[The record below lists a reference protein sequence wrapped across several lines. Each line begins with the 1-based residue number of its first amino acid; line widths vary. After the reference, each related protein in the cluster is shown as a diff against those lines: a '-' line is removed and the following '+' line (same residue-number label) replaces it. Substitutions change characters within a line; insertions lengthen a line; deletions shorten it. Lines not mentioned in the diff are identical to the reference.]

1 MRRYIFLFII
11 LATLSSSYSSAQ
23 DTSSD
28 ELLEIVL
35 LNDSTVQQVISNKSL
50 YEERWDTLAQ
60 VRFWRKVMNLPPEYS
75 ILNIADTRNVL
86 NTFQTAYYDTLE
98 APVKRSFKDSI
109 LQLCDLPPNTR
120 LYVTYGKS
128 DFYQLRKV
136 LPSIGEG
143 IQYFLEEKTDPW
155 YAQSILLIESPGKLR
170 ESPTGAV
177 GHFQLMPSVG
187 RSMGLTVNKEVDE
200 REDFEKSA
208 KAAAQFIRDV
218 CIPETKDI
226 LRSHRL
232 RYSEDDLWF
241 RLMVLHVYH
250 AGSGNVRSVMRTIR
264 PREGGISLL
273 KSMWT
278 TRNRYFRNAS
288 QNYSQVALA
297 SLLELEEII
306 RRECN
311 ILCGTLP

>member
-1 MRRYIFLFII
+1 MLRYLFGSLLLLVVSLASAFSQDSFSEEII
-11 LATLSSSYSSAQ
+11 
-23 DTSSD
+23 
-28 ELLEIVL
+28 EIVRI
-35 LNDSTVQQVISNKSL
+35 NDSSVQRVILDKDL
-50 YEERWDTLAQ
+50 HRERWDTLAQ

-75 ILNIADTRNVL
+75 VLNIADTRNVL

-98 APVKRSFKDSI
+98 DPLKRSFKDSI
-109 LQLCDLPPNTR
+109 LQICELPSNTR

-128 DFYQLRKV
+128 DFYKLREV
-136 LPSIGEG
+136 LPSIDAGIRHFQAEG
-143 IQYFLEEKTDPW
+143 TDPW
-155 YAQSILLIESPGKLR
+155 FAQSILLIESPGQLR
-170 ESPTGAV
+170 KSPTGAV
-177 GHFQLMPSVG
+177 GHFQLMPGVG
-187 RSMGLTVNKEVDE
+187 RQMGLKVNREVDE

-208 KAAAQFIRDV
+208 RAAARFIKKV

-226 LRSHRL
+226 LRSYRL
-232 RYSEDDLWF
+232 SFKEDDLWF

-250 AGSGNVRSVMRTIR
+250 AGSGNVRSALRLIR
-264 PREGGISLL
+264 PRKGGMALIQSL
-273 KSMWT
+273 WQ

-311 ILCGTLP
+311 VLCPPIR